1 MQNTEHLP
9 SEPNPPVAPTEAP
22 SPRPLAQA
30 SALGQPY
37 GGKPSDAE
45 LDNRFRYH
53 RPDMAKSQL
62 HAQVTEL
69 TLALAKQLRDICP
82 PGRNLSLALTELETV
97 RMRANAAIA
106 CGQ

>member
-1 MQNTEHLP
+1 MTDSAPQV
-9 SEPNPPVAPTEAP
+9 SPPPA
-22 SPRPLAQA
+22 PRP
-30 SALGQPY
+30 SN
-37 GGKPSDAE
+37 KPTDAE

-53 RPDMAKSQL
+53 KPDMGAIQL

-82 PGRNLSLALTELETV
+82 GGRNLSLALTHLEDV

-106 CGQ
+106 CDRVQ